1 MVFLL
6 GTRGMWFSR
15 DDTADT
21 ASPRLTTRQSRC
33 AGKTGRRKSELPVK
47 STRTSSVV
55 DPVRILSPL
64 RDFLRTESA
73 GAILLAASAV
83 TALVWVNS
91 PWSESY
97 DSLWK
102 SRFAF
107 SFAGYGLDLD
117 LRYWVND
124 GLMTIFFFVVGLE
137 IKRELTDGHLSDR
150 RSAML
155 PGIAALGG
163 MLVPA
168 LVYLAIAGSTNLRG
182 WAIPMATDI
191 ALAVGVLSVAR
202 GRVPTSLRA
211 FLLGLAIVDDIGAI
225 LVIATV
231 YSTGVTFGWLAASI
245 VGVALVLIVKFLG
258 ARSMTLYVIL
268 GGVVWLG
275 LFNGGVHPT
284 LAGVLM
290 GLLAPTTPHHQVEY
304 IDAEQTEHV
313 PTDSSAAS
321 PHGASVS
328 TVEWLQHILHPWT
341 SFFIVPVFALANSGI
356 RLSTD
361 GIQDAVSSPITWGVF
376 FGLLVGKPL
385 GVLLATQAAVRSGI
399 SDMPEG
405 SSTRHVIGVGSAA
418 GIGFTVAIFIAK
430 LALPNETDLANAK
443 LAILSASVCAAILAT
458 VMLRR
463 RHEG

>member
-1 MVFLL
+1 
-6 GTRGMWFSR
+6 
-15 DDTADT
+15 
-21 ASPRLTTRQSRC
+21 
-33 AGKTGRRKSELPVK
+33 
-47 STRTSSVV
+47 
-55 DPVRILSPL
+55 
-64 RDFLRTESA
+64 
-73 GAILLAASAV
+73 
-83 TALVWVNS
+83 
-91 PWSESY
+91 
-97 DSLWK
+97 
-102 SRFAF
+102 
-107 SFAGYGLDLD
+107 
-117 LRYWVND
+117 
-124 GLMTIFFFVVGLE
+124 
-137 IKRELTDGHLSDR
+137 
-150 RSAML
+150 
-155 PGIAALGG
+155 
-163 MLVPA
+163 
-168 LVYLAIAGSTNLRG
+168 
-182 WAIPMATDI
+182 MATDI

-202 GRVPTSLRA
+202 GRVPSSLRA

-245 VGVALVLIVKFLG
+245 VGVALVLIVKFLS
-258 ARSMTLYVIL
+258 ARSVTLYVIL

-275 LFNGGVHPT
+275 LFNGGIHPT

-313 PTDSSAAS
+313 STHSSAAS

-443 LAILSASVCAAILAT
+443 LAILTASICSALLAGLFLRSNDQAGAAS
-458 VMLRR
+458 
-463 RHEG
+463 

>member
-1 MVFLL
+1 M
-6 GTRGMWFSR
+6 
-15 DDTADT
+15 
-21 ASPRLTTRQSRC
+21 
-33 AGKTGRRKSELPVK
+33 K
-47 STRTSSVV
+47 STRTSSAMN
-55 DPVRILSPL
+55 PVRILSPL

-73 GAILLAASAV
+73 GAVLLAVSAV

-97 DSLWK
+97 DSFWK
-102 SRFAF
+102 TRFAF
-107 SFAGYGLDLD
+107 SFAGHGLDLD

-124 GLMTIFFFVVGLE
+124 GLMTVFFFVVGLE

-150 RSAML
+150 RSATL

-163 MLVPA
+163 MVVPA
-168 LVYLAIAGSTNLRG
+168 LVYLAIAGASNPRG

-202 GRVPTSLRA
+202 GRIPSSLRA

-245 VGVALVLIVKFLG
+245 VGVALVFIVKFLG
-258 ARSMTLYVIL
+258 ARSMVLYVIL

-304 IDAEQTEHV
+304 VDAEQVGDDPGSTA
-313 PTDSSAAS
+313 SSTA
-321 PHGASVS
+321 HGTSVS

-356 RLSTD
+356 RLSVD
-361 GIQDAVSSPITWGVF
+361 GVQDAVSSPITWGVF
-376 FGLLVGKPL
+376 CGLLVGKPL
-385 GVLLATQAAVRSGI
+385 GVLLATQIAVRSGI
-399 SDMPEG
+399 SDLPEG

-430 LALPNETDLANAK
+430 LALPDPTDLANAK
-443 LAILSASVCAAILAT
+443 LAILTASVCAAVLAS
-458 VMLRR
+458 VLLRSRR
-463 RHEG
+463 RQDASR